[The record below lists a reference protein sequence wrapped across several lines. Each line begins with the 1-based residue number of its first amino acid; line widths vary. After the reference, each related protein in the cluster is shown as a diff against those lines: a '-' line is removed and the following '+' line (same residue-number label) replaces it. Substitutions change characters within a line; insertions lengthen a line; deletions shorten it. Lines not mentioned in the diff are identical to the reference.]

1 MERIDFA
8 AAAKELPIE
17 RGVLAAQ
24 IANIP
29 SDIVLEYI
37 DGLNITKARV
47 EENLAILHSGSSS
60 NQSLCLH
67 YLEQLSEERL
77 QNVHGIVELL
87 NDRELLQNIDRLIE
101 LTHQIPPVNEKKA
114 EKANELTEVIK
125 NLDQYKLEHVAGTCL
140 GMQEEYYKI
149 SKIILFY
156 LEKKRSEIA
165 LKEYLN
171 KIDIKALDSM
181 ISTCSIMKK
190 VYENLV

>member
-8 AAAKELPIE
+8 SALKELPIE
-17 RGVLAAQ
+17 KGTLAAQ

-37 DGLNITKARV
+37 DGLNRCKAQV
-47 EENLAILHSGSSS
+47 DENLAILHSGSSS

-77 QNVHGIVELL
+77 QNVHDIVELL
-87 NDRELLQNIDRLIE
+87 NDRDLLQQIDRLIE
-101 LTHQIPPVNEKKA
+101 LTHQIPLVNEEKK
-114 EKANELTEVIK
+114 EKANELTEFIK
-125 NLDQYKLEHVAGTCL
+125 NLDQYKLENVAGACL
-140 GMQEEYYKI
+140 GMQEEYSKL

-171 KIDIKALDSM
+171 RIDIKTIDSM

>member
-8 AAAKELPIE
+8 SALKELPIE
-17 RGVLAAQ
+17 KGTLAAQ

-37 DGLNITKARV
+37 DGLNRCKAQV
-47 EENLAILHSGSSS
+47 DENLAILHSGSSS
-60 NQSLCLH
+60 NQPLCLH

-101 LTHQIPPVNEKKA
+101 LTHQIRPANEKKT
-114 EKANELTEVIK
+114 EKANELTEFIK
-125 NLDQYKLEHVAGTCL
+125 NLDQYKLENVAGACL
-140 GMQEEYYKI
+140 GMQEEYSKL

-156 LEKKRSEIA
+156 LEKKRSKIA
-165 LKEYLN
+165 LNEYLN
-171 KIDIKALDSM
+171 RIDIKTIDSM

-190 VYENLV
+190 VYENIS

>member
-8 AAAKELPIE
+8 SALKELPIE
-17 RGVLAAQ
+17 KGTLAAQ

-37 DGLNITKARV
+37 DGLNRCKAQV
-47 EENLAILHSGSSS
+47 DENLAILHSGSSS

-77 QNVHGIVELL
+77 QNVHDIVELL
-87 NDRELLQNIDRLIE
+87 NDRDLLQQIDRLIE
-101 LTHQIPPVNEKKA
+101 LTHQIPLVNEEKK
-114 EKANELTEVIK
+114 EKANELTEFIK
-125 NLDQYKLEHVAGTCL
+125 NLDQYKLENVAGACL
-140 GMQEEYYKI
+140 GMQEEYSKL

-190 VYENLV
+190 VYENIS